1 MNRTLLAMKSSLS
14 LPIVCVREGSD
25 CLHRRN
31 GYPACKVCRD
41 CFLYARKNGTDRRVI
56 NDHSS

>member
-31 GYPACKVCRD
+31 GYPACKGLPGLLSLCAEEWYRSQS
-41 CFLYARKNGTDRRVI
+41 YK
-56 NDHSS
+56 